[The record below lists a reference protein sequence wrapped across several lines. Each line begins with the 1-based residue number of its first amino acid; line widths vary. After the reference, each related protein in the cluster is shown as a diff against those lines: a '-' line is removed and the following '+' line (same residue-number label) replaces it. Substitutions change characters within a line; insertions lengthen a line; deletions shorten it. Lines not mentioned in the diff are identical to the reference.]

1 MSYILE
7 ALIKSDQERQ
17 QRAAPGLHT
26 VHPPAVLEARQ
37 PARWPYMA
45 ATTLLA
51 GAVGSAAWLYAT
63 AERANQAAAASAP
76 RQAQANQGNPQANQ
90 ANPVAAPSAGTAPQA
105 PSAAPAAVRRDAPAR
120 PTRSDDGRRISDSPA
135 RGADHAGPLNASS
148 PAAEPVP
155 IIAAPAPEPRSP
167 GRAVSGNGVVFV
179 AELPA
184 SVQKEVPK
192 LSISGYSHSVEA
204 DERMA
209 IINDRALREGDEV
222 TAGLKVEKI
231 STEGVVFSYRGYRFR
246 VAAN

>member
-26 VHPPAVLEARQ
+26 VHPPAALEARQ

-63 AERANQAAAASAP
+63 AERANQAAVAIAP
-76 RQAQANQGNPQANQ
+76 QQAQANQANPQANQGNP
-90 ANPVAAPSAGTAPQA
+90 VAA

-155 IIAAPAPEPRSP
+155 IIAAPAPQPRSP
-167 GRAVSGNGVVFV
+167 GRTVSGNGVVFV

-231 STEGVVFSYRGYRFR
+231 SAEGVVFSYRGYRFR